1 MIPYKKRS
9 LEMYNSGVESPTKIA
24 KEVISEG
31 LTNDDI
37 RLVRKNISNWI
48 KNFSPDSIVHGMV
61 DRPFVLS
68 AWNDEGY
75 MMDIDQYCEHYVL
88 PRKDIKKYKLVSH
101 TGTPFYNIEFNDNEV
116 VEDVDVL
123 KSIQSLIN
131 DVPKITLIKKPKS
144 KLTDRLIYTDVHVGM
159 DASRSGLA
167 QYAFDWN
174 KEELFKRIKVM
185 VNKAVENKTS
195 NVIVVDELGDYMDG
209 YNGQTTRGGHSLPQ
223 NMSNEQSFDNG
234 LTAKMMVAK
243 ELSNHWEY
251 VTFNNICEDNH
262 AGSFGYIVNSAF
274 RSLCEVSFNNVEVVN
289 HQKFMSH
296 YFIGKHCHVISHGKD
311 SRNLKFGFKP
321 MLDSKQIEK
330 IDQYLKN
337 EKIYGKSEYIE
348 FAKGD
353 SHQYLMDCCTSDDFN
368 YFNVMAFSPSSEWVQ
383 TNFKKGRSGF
393 VVQSI
398 NNTLNEKTTTP
409 YWF

>member
-274 RSLCEVSFNNVEVVN
+274 KSLCEVSFNNVEVVN

-348 FAKGD
+348 FA
-353 SHQYLMDCCTSDDFN
+353 M
-368 YFNVMAFSPSSEWVQ
+368 
-383 TNFKKGRSGF
+383 
-393 VVQSI
+393 
-398 NNTLNEKTTTP
+398 
-409 YWF
+409 